1 MNFAELAKMEPG
13 LKSLADEII
22 KFRDSK
28 NYKKQDVVGTWYK
41 NYKPKMLLLVGYSAR
56 NPKMQ
61 RADYYD
67 TAYLYLFYLL
77 DKENPLKM
85 LPANEFKDEGYKH
98 NFVTPGA
105 SQKNNISR
113 PEENTIFDKKL
124 KPIKQKKQRAG
135 RPVLD
140 MRRVRKIED
149 RIINAI
155 DRKQDL
161 QPIIDEQLKSVSLM
175 KERFDIE
182 VATSEKMQ
190 GLTGLKKN
198 DLELLHLADAIHGE
212 GLYSHQV
219 AQKKHLK
226 AATIRQRMSRAKRK
240 YKTKQMT
247 G

>member
-1 MNFAELAKMEPG
+1 MNFKELCKIEPD
-13 LKSLADEII
+13 LEQLANEIER
-22 KFRDSK
+22 FSRSK
-28 NYKKQDVVGTWYK
+28 NRQSQHITEDWHRHFKH
-41 NYKPKMLLLVGYSAR
+41 KMVKLVGFHAKQ
-56 NPKMQ
+56 PKL
-61 RADYYD
+61 RTTECYNY
-67 TAYLYLFYLL
+67 AYLHLFYLL
-77 DKENPLKM
+77 DKGNPFKM
-85 LPANEFKDEGYKH
+85 LPLNEFKEEGYKH
-98 NFVTPGA
+98 NFVIPGA

-124 KPIKQKKQRAG
+124 NPIKQKKQRVG

-161 QPIIDEQLKSVSLM
+161 QSIIDEQLKSVSLM
-175 KERFDIE
+175 QEQISVD
-182 VATSEKMQ
+182 VATSDNMQ
-190 GLTGLKKN
+190 GLTGLKKK

-212 GLYSHQV
+212 GLYSYKV

-226 AATIRQRMSRAKRK
+226 APAIRQRMSRAKRK